1 MRGGYM
7 NTRHL
12 LTSAILVGF
21 ALAHPALA
29 EFKYLQSDPIAVA
42 VKTPTMVTFVTE
54 IPANSKLLK
63 QSVNLLRQTPQGTKI
78 VGNLHDDG
86 LSGDRFAND
95 NLYTLQVT
103 LDEADT
109 GQIVFQASAAYKAV
123 LKRDLSTPY
132 TLSVYPAVEQILY
145 LTPPSHSP
153 AALSFALNNVEDVTF
168 SCRTM
173 GTKSGLAML
182 ELWELNANG
191 KRISPSLGQ
200 LRDDGQNG
208 DLTAGD
214 SLYSGTFAVGTGVKG
229 DKRYQATA
237 VYQGRVVASPVG
249 ALTVTHHPIGPAA
262 IDPAEAIQDP
272 VTGQEFAPGELLV
285 KFQAGLTPQ
294 QIDSVLQPLNARV
307 IGSLPEIGVLEV
319 RVPNAGDSNGLKQAL
334 LMFQSLSP
342 VVFAEPNG
350 VVYLGAAVPDRPCN
364 SAIDVDCDW
373 AAVKVRA
380 NEVWPVLQ
388 AEGTI
393 VAVVDTGVNP
403 SDADLATAV
412 LTGYNAITGG
422 DDTSETDGH
431 GTAVARVIAARWTN
445 DSSLNKGITGIAPKT
460 LIYPV
465 KIKIDNSNRSS
476 IWSFVANG
484 IGNAAQ
490 HSRVINVSWQD
501 YGQTI
506 YEPTPGSLFSKVA
519 NATFEDANKMGSLV
533 VGIASNVVGDA
544 CTNGRLAKILFDAGG
559 MIVGGTNSSDQ
570 RWGIGTAD
578 GGVGSGYGSCVDIAA
593 PAENVCTGSDLN
605 NSTICGTASL
615 RTGTSFAAPQVSG
628 AAALLFSQKPNRTVA
643 DVKQRLKIFSKPL
656 GNQFCAG
663 QAGPCAGRLD
673 VFSALLSGEILS
685 GKMWTTPV
693 LNTIDFPNARGTS
706 INALNNK
713 GQSVGIYFSANNS
726 NHGFVYDGNTFTTVD
741 YPGAYSSELTG
752 INDNGQMTGYYAL
765 AANAANHGFVYDGSQ
780 FRTID
785 VPNASSTVVTGINKA
800 GVIVGYFSGNSVSG
814 TRGFVFDGSTFT
826 TIDYPGASLT
836 MVTGINNTGQL
847 VGTYLLPSEDSSVVR
862 HGFLYT
868 GNIFTS
874 IDFPNAMRTEAY
886 GLNDHGQIV
895 GSYALA
901 IGKDFGFVYNPGGA
915 FTTKEGPLALYTY
928 LKGINNLGQEVGW
941 YFSGENFVGHGLGQQ
956 DVSATDNASQAS
968 VQPNDVKP
976 GTKAK
981 FMWNPSDPLQ
991 TRFQFK
997 LMVNCVHVDPPNLPN
1012 MPYVELEASVVADDY
1027 FEFWLNNQYQ
1037 GNYLLEENQRPTFP
1051 NQGIP
1056 KVFNLTDFISGE
1068 NIIEI
1073 RANDGGCLL
1082 ENGECPNKPDVGF
1095 PYPRSF
1101 NAVFFDGS
1109 IKFGSSASSSQQSKC
1124 VF

>member
-1 MRGGYM
+1 MI
-7 NTRHL
+7 TRQL
-12 LTSAILVGF
+12 AIITIFVGF
-21 ALAHPALA
+21 VIGQPVVA
-29 EFKYLQSDPIAVA
+29 EFKYLQSDPIGLAA
-42 VKTPTMVTFVTE
+42 KTPTTVNFVTE
-54 IPANSKLLK
+54 IPNNPKLLK

-95 NLYTLQVT
+95 NLYTLQVK
-103 LDEADT
+103 LDEADA

-132 TLSVYPAVEQILY
+132 ALSVYPAAEQILY

-153 AALSFALNNVEDVTF
+153 SALRFALNKVDDVTF
-168 SCRTM
+168 NCRTT
-173 GTKSGLAML
+173 GTNSPPAVL
-182 ELWELNANG
+182 ELWELDANG
-191 KRISPSLGQ
+191 KRTSPSLGQ

-214 SLYSGTFAVGTGVKG
+214 SLYSGTFEVGTGVKG

-237 VYQGRVVASPVG
+237 VYQGRVVASPVA
-249 ALTVTHHPIGPAA
+249 ALSVTHHPIGPAV

-272 VTGQEFAPGELLV
+272 LTGLEFAPGELLV

-294 QIDSVLQPLNARV
+294 QIDSVLQPLNATV

-319 RVPNAGDSNGLKQAL
+319 RVPNAGDSNGLRQAL
-334 LMFQSLSP
+334 GKIQVLPQTVFVEP
-342 VVFAEPNG
+342 VGMLYAASASADKPCDSVDDTNCD
-350 VVYLGAAVPDRPCN
+350 LGP
-364 SAIDVDCDW
+364 IM
-373 AAVKVRA
+373 VRA
-380 NEVWPVLQ
+380 NEVWPTYEG
-388 AEGTI
+388 AGTI
-393 VAVVDTGVNP
+393 VAVVDTGVSIDP
-403 SDADLATAV
+403 DDSDLIDGV
-412 LTGYNAITGG
+412 ITGYNVLNPSSPNTQ
-422 DDTSETDGH
+422 DSTGH
-431 GTAVARVIAARWTN
+431 GTSVARIIAARRN
-445 DSSLNKGITGIAPKT
+445 DSGITGIAPSAK
-460 LIYPV
+460 IYPV
-465 KIKIDNSNRSS
+465 KITESS
-476 IWSFVANG
+476 LVSWPNVATG
-484 IGNAAQ
+484 ITEAAKKA
-490 HSRVINVSWQD
+490 RVINLSIED
-501 YGQTI
+501 K
-506 YEPTPGSLFSKVA
+506 PGSFYDVNNQVA
-519 NATFEDANKMGSLV
+519 KATYNATFENAEKQGALV
-533 VGIASNVVGDA
+533 VGIASNTPKDTCIV
-544 CTNGRLAKILFDAGG
+544 GRLAKLISDNGGIVVGATDASEALW
-559 MIVGGTNSSDQ
+559 N
-570 RWGIGTAD
+570 
-578 GGVGSGYGSCVDIAA
+578 GGVAGSGFGSCVDIAA
-593 PAENVCTGSDLN
+593 LGKNVCTGLDPSDPNKCILED
-605 NSTICGTASL
+605 
-615 RTGTSFAAPQVSG
+615 GTSFAAPQVSG
-628 AAALLFSQKPNRTVA
+628 AAALLFSQNPNRTVA

-656 GNQFCAG
+656 GNQFCPG

-673 VFSALLSGEILS
+673 VFSALVSGEILS

-693 LNTIDFPNARGTS
+693 LSTIDFPNARGTS

-713 GQSVGIYFSANNS
+713 GQSVGIYFSATNS
-726 NHGFVYDGNTFTTVD
+726 KHGFVYDGNTFTTVD
-741 YPGAYSSELTG
+741 YPGAYSTELTG

-785 VPNASSTVVTGINKA
+785 VPNSTSTVVTGINKA

-814 TRGFVFDGSTFT
+814 TSGFELDGSTFT

-836 MVTGINNTGQL
+836 MVTGINNTGQM

-868 GNIFTS
+868 GNIFTR

-928 LKGINNLGQEVGW
+928 LKGINNVGQEVGW

-997 LMVNCVHVDPPNLPN
+997 MMVNCVHVDPPNLPN
-1012 MPYVELEASVVADDY
+1012 KPYVELEASVVADDY
-1027 FEFWLNNQYQ
+1027 FEFWFNNHYQ
-1037 GNYLLEENQRPTFP
+1037 SNYLLEEHQSPTFP

-1056 KVFNLTDFISGE
+1056 KVFNITEFINGE

-1082 ENGECPNKPDVGF
+1082 ENGECPDKRDVGF
-1095 PYPRSF
+1095 PYQRSF

>member
-1 MRGGYM
+1 M

-29 EFKYLQSDPIAVA
+29 EFKYLQSDPIAVV

-95 NLYTLQVT
+95 NLYTLQIT

-123 LKRDLSTPY
+123 LKRDLSAPY
-132 TLSVYPAVEQILY
+132 TLSVYPAAEQILY

-153 AALSFALNNVEDVTF
+153 SALSFALNNVEDVTF

-182 ELWELNANG
+182 ELWELDANG
-191 KRISPSLGQ
+191 KRISPALGQ

-249 ALTVTHHPIGPAA
+249 GLTVTHHPIGPAA
-262 IDPAEAIQDP
+262 IDPADAIQDP
-272 VTGQEFAPGELLV
+272 LTGQEFAPGELLV

-294 QIDSVLQPLNARV
+294 QIDSVLQPLNAIV

-319 RVPNAGDSNGLKQAL
+319 RVPGAGDTNGLRQVLGKIQVLPQAV
-334 LMFQSLSP
+334 FVEP
-342 VVFAEPNG
+342 VGMLYTASVSAGKPCDSVGDTNCD
-350 VVYLGAAVPDRPCN
+350 LGP
-364 SAIDVDCDW
+364 IM
-373 AAVKVRA
+373 VRA
-380 NEVWPVLQ
+380 NEVWPTY
-388 AEGTI
+388 EGAGSI
-393 VAVVDTGVNP
+393 VAVVDSGVSIDP
-403 SDADLATAV
+403 DDSDLIDAV
-412 LTGYNAITGG
+412 ITGYNVLNP
-422 DDTSETDGH
+422 TSPSSNTQDSTGH
-431 GTAVARVIAARWTN
+431 GTSVARIIAARRN
-445 DSSLNKGITGIAPKT
+445 DSGITGIAPSAK
-460 LIYPV
+460 IYPV
-465 KIKIDNSNRSS
+465 KITESS
-476 IWSFVANG
+476 LVSWPNVATG
-484 IGNAAQ
+484 ITEAAKKA
-490 HSRVINVSWQD
+490 RVINLSIED
-501 YGQTI
+501 K
-506 YEPTPGSLFSKVA
+506 PGSFYDVNNLVTTATS
-519 NATFEDANKMGSLV
+519 NATLEYAGKQGALV
-533 VGIASNVVGDA
+533 VGIASNTPKDT
-544 CTNGRLAKILFDAGG
+544 CTFGRLAKLISDNGGIVVGATDASEALW
-559 MIVGGTNSSDQ
+559 N
-570 RWGIGTAD
+570 
-578 GGVGSGYGSCVDIAA
+578 GGVAGSGFGSCVDIAA
-593 PAENVCTGSDLN
+593 LGQNVCTGLDPSDPNKCILKD
-605 NSTICGTASL
+605 
-615 RTGTSFAAPQVSG
+615 GTSFAAPQVSG
-628 AAALLFSQKPNRTVA
+628 AAALLFSQNPNRTVA

-656 GNQFCAG
+656 GDQFCPDQVG
-663 QAGPCAGRLD
+663 PGPCAGRLD
-673 VFSALLSGEILS
+673 VFSALVSGEILS

-713 GQSVGIYFSANNS
+713 GQSVGVYFSATNS
-726 NHGFVYDGNTFTTVD
+726 KHGFVYDGNTFTTVD
-741 YPGAYSSELTG
+741 YPGAYSTELTG

-785 VPNASSTVVTGINKA
+785 VPNSTSTVITGINKA
-800 GVIVGYFSGNSVSG
+800 GNIVGYFSGNSASG
-814 TRGFVFDGSTFT
+814 TSGFVFDGSTFK

-836 MVTGINNTGQL
+836 MVTGINNAGQL

-868 GNIFTS
+868 GNIFTR

-895 GSYALA
+895 GTYALA

-928 LKGINNLGQEVGW
+928 LKGINNLGQEAGW
-941 YFSGENFVGHGLGQQ
+941 YFSGGDFVGHGLGQQ
-956 DVSATDNASQAS
+956 NASAIDNASQAS
-968 VQPNDVKP
+968 VQPTDVKP

-991 TRFQFK
+991 TRFQIK
-997 LMVNCVHVDPPNLPN
+997 LMVNSLPAALSDL
-1012 MPYVELEASVVADDY
+1012 ELDAYVVADDY
-1027 FEFWLNNQYQ
+1027 FEFWFNNQYQ
-1037 GNYLLEENQRPTFP
+1037 GNYLLEEHQSPTFP

-1056 KVFNLTDFISGE
+1056 RHFKLTGFINDE

-1082 ENGECPNKPDVGF
+1082 EGGSCPDKPDIGF
-1095 PYPRSF
+1095 PEPRAF
-1101 NAVFFDGS
+1101 KAVFFDGS
-1109 IKFGSSASSSQQSKC
+1109 IKCHSDATQNCLLQ
-1124 VF
+1124 